1 MEWVWVPK
9 IRNLLLFNCVCGFF
23 IDAMVLFFCDDVTLK
38 LWMLSFESLLIFLW
52 GHILGI
58 GNWCRMFLLG
68 IWCVDFIK

>member
-38 LWMLSFESLLIFLW
+38 LWMLSFESLLIFL
-52 GHILGI
+52 
-58 GNWCRMFLLG
+58 
-68 IWCVDFIK
+68 